1 MANDLRFTRNIG
13 IAAHIDAGKTTT
25 TERILY
31 YTGVNH
37 KLGEVHDGAATMDWM
52 VQEQERGITI
62 TSAATTCFWNYRNNK
77 YKVNI
82 IDTPGHVD
90 FTVEVNRSLR
100 ILDGLVFLFSAVDGV
115 EPQSETNWRLANN
128 YNVTRLCFVNK
139 MDRAGADFLN
149 VVKQVREMLG
159 GNAVPLQ
166 LPIGAE
172 ENFKGVVDLINFKGI
187 VWNEHDQ
194 GMTFTEVPIPAEI
207 LEEAKSLREKLLESI
222 AEFDDKLMEK
232 YFDDPNS
239 ITEREILDALRK
251 SCIAGK
257 VVPMVC
263 GSSFKN
269 KGVQTMLDLVME
281 LLPSPIDK
289 DNITGTNP
297 DNGEPVSR
305 KPDVKEPFT
314 ALAFKIATDP
324 FVGRLAYFRAYSG
337 RLESGS
343 YVLNSR
349 SGNKERISRI
359 FQMHANKQ
367 NQIPF
372 IEAGDIGAAVG
383 FKDIKTGDTLC
394 AENAPIVLE
403 AMQFPEAVI
412 GLAIEPKTQVDTE
425 KLGTALN
432 KLAEEDPTF
441 RVKTDE
447 ETGQTIISGM
457 GELHLEIIVDRLKRE
472 FKVECNQGAPEVS
485 YKEAIT
491 GSVSHREV
499 YKKQTGGRGKFA
511 DIQFT
516 LSPVDE
522 DFDPVANKSSLQFV
536 NQITGGNIPKEFI
549 PSIEKGFK
557 AAMVN
562 GVLAGYPLSSLKV
575 VLTDGSFHAVDSD
588 ALSFEIAAKLAYKE
602 ACAKAKPI
610 LLEPI
615 MKVEVVT
622 PDEYMVDVM
631 GDLNRRRGQMEG
643 MDTRAGAQVIKAKV
657 PLSEMFGYVTTLRTI
672 TSGRASSSMEFSHYT
687 ECPRAIAEEVI
698 AKVKGKLEKA

>member
-1 MANDLRFTRNIG
+1 MAHDLQYTRNIG

-37 KLGEVHDGAATMDWM
+37 KIGEVHDGAATMDWM

-62 TSAATTCFWNYRNNK
+62 TSAATTCFWNYRDNK
-77 YKVNI
+77 YKLNI

-128 YNVTRLCFVNK
+128 YNVTRIGFVNK
-139 MDRAGADFLN
+139 MDRQGADFLA
-149 VVKQVREMLG
+149 VVKQVKEVLG
-159 GNAVPLQ
+159 GNPIPLQ

-172 ENFKGVVDLINFKGI
+172 ETFRGVVDLINFRGI
-187 VWNEHDQ
+187 EWNEADK
-194 GMTFTEVPIPAEI
+194 GMTFNEVPIPADM
-207 LEEAKSLREKLLESI
+207 LDEATEWRGKLLEAI
-222 AEFDDKLMEK
+222 AEFDDSLMEK
-232 YFDDPNS
+232 FFEAPES
-239 ITEREILDALRK
+239 ITESEILTALRQACVTNK
-251 SCIAGK
+251 I
-257 VVPMVC
+257 VPMVC

-281 LLPSPIDK
+281 LMPSPMDK
-289 DNITGTNP
+289 ESITGINP
-297 DNGEPVSR
+297 DTGLEVTR
-305 KPDVKEPFT
+305 RPDVKEPFT

-324 FVGRLAYFRAYSG
+324 FVGRLCFFRVYAG
-337 RLESGS
+337 HLDAGS
-343 YVLNSR
+343 YVLNTR

-367 NQIPF
+367 NSIEY

-394 AENAPIVLE
+394 DEKHPIVLE
-403 AMQFPEAVI
+403 AMNFPDPVI
-412 GLAIEPKTQVDTE
+412 GVAIEPKTQADVD
-425 KLGTALN
+425 KLGMALS

-447 ETGQTIISGM
+447 DSGQTIISGM
-457 GELHLEIIVDRLKRE
+457 GELHLEIILDRLKRE
-472 FKVECNQGAPEVS
+472 FKVECNQGAPQVN

-491 GSVSHREV
+491 ATINHREV

-511 DIQFT
+511 DIVVT
-516 LSPVDE
+516 IGPADE
-522 DFDPVANKSSLQFV
+522 GKEGLQFV
-536 NQITGGNIPKEFI
+536 NAVVGGNIPREYI
-549 PSIEKGFK
+549 PSVEKGFK
-557 AAMVN
+557 TAMQN
-562 GVLAGYPLSSLKV
+562 GVLAGYTMDSLKV
-575 VLTDGSFHAVDSD
+575 TVSDGSYHAVDSD
-588 ALSFEIAAKLAYKE
+588 ALSFEICAKSAFRE
-602 ACAKAKPI
+602 ALPKAKPI

-622 PDEYMVDVM
+622 PDEYMGDII
-631 GDLNRRRGQMEG
+631 GDLNKRRGQLEG
-643 MDTRAGAQVIKAKV
+643 MDSRAGAQVIRAKV

-672 TSGRASSSMEFSHYT
+672 SSGRATSTMEPSHYA
-687 ECPRAIAEEVI
+687 EAPRNVAEEVI
-698 AKVKGKLEKA
+698 AKVKGKAANV

>member
-1 MANDLRFTRNIG
+1 MSHDLKFTRNIG

-37 KLGEVHDGAATMDWM
+37 KIGEVHDGAATMDWM

-62 TSAATTCFWNYRNNK
+62 TSAATTCFWNYNGNK
-77 YKVNI
+77 YKLNI

-100 ILDGLVFLFSAVDGV
+100 VLDGLVFLFSAVDGV

-128 YNVTRLCFVNK
+128 YNVTRIGFVNK
-139 MDRAGADFLN
+139 MDRQGADFLN
-149 VVKQVREMLG
+149 VVKQVREVLG
-159 GNAVPLQ
+159 GNPLPLQ

-172 ENFKGVVDLINFKGI
+172 ETFKGVVDLINWRGM
-187 VWNEHDQ
+187 VWNEHDK
-194 GMTFTEVPIPAEI
+194 GMTYEVVEIPADMV
-207 LEEAKSLREKLLESI
+207 EEAKEWREKLLEAV
-222 AEFDDKLMEK
+222 AEFDENLMEK
-232 YFDDPNS
+232 YFEDPES
-239 ITEREILDALRK
+239 LTEREILTALRK
-251 SCIAGK
+251 ACIANK

-281 LLPSPIDK
+281 LMPSPIDK
-289 DNITGTNP
+289 ENIIGTNP
-297 DNGEPVSR
+297 DTGAEVVR
-305 KPDVKEPFT
+305 RPDAKDPFT

-324 FVGRLAYFRAYSG
+324 FVGRLCFFRAYSG
-337 RLESGS
+337 RLDAGS
-343 YVLNSR
+343 YVLNTR

-367 NQIPF
+367 NAIEY

-394 AENAPIVLE
+394 DEKNPIVLE
-403 AMQFPEAVI
+403 AMQFPEPVI
-412 GLAIEPKTQVDTE
+412 GIAIEPKTQADVD
-425 KLGTALN
+425 KLGMALG

-441 RVKTDE
+441 RVRTDE

-457 GELHLEIIVDRLKRE
+457 GELHLEIIMDRLKRE
-472 FKVECNQGAPEVS
+472 FKVECNQGAPQVN

-491 GSVSHREV
+491 GTVNHREV

-511 DIQFT
+511 DIVIT
-516 LSPVDE
+516 IGPADE
-522 DFDPVANKSSLQFV
+522 GKEGLQFV
-536 NQITGGNIPKEFI
+536 NEVVGGNIPREYI
-549 PSIEKGFK
+549 PSVEKGFK
-557 AAMVN
+557 AAMTN
-562 GVLAGYPLSSLKV
+562 GVLAGYTMDSMKV
-575 VLTDGSFHAVDSD
+575 RLTDGSYHAVDSD
-588 ALSFEIAAKLAYKE
+588 SLSFEICARTAFRE
-602 ACAKAKPI
+602 ALPKANPI

-615 MKVEVVT
+615 MKVEVLT
-622 PDEYMVDVM
+622 PEEYMGDII
-631 GDLNRRRGQMEG
+631 GDLNKRRGQLEG
-643 MDTRAGAQVIKAKV
+643 MDSRAGAQVIRAKV

-672 TSGRASSSMEFSHYT
+672 SSGRATSTMEPSHYA
-687 ECPRAIAEEVI
+687 EAPRNVAEEVI
-698 AKVKGKLEKA
+698 AKAKGKAAKV